1 MRPPEGAVSKRAL
14 TSVPLPMGEGGNS
27 FTPWEKVAEG
37 RMRAFIWQPDETI
50 TSGVY
55 LIKIQTENGRTA
67 TRKIVYLK

>member
-1 MRPPEGAVSKRAL
+1 
-14 TSVPLPMGEGGNS
+14 MGEGGNS